1 MDALNVGLIGIVG
14 EEYKADLWG
23 TLKEVARIGYRG
35 IEGCEFLLEGN
46 VAENLR
52 RFRDLGLQPLTVS
65 SSLQDLN
72 ENLDEIRRKAQAL
85 EAPKVS
91 MWWAPCKT
99 RDELNDVTETLNR
112 AGRALIQDG
121 VKLCYHNHDQEFRNT
136 FNGAAAMDI
145 LADQTDPESVFFEL
159 DIAWIAIGGADPS
172 TILNR
177 FAGRVP
183 CIHIKDV
190 IEAPTREPRWTAVG
204 TGAVPIEEAIRTALS
219 LGIEWGVVEQDRL
232 RNLTG
237 LETATVSILNLK
249 ERGLVR

>member
-1 MDALNVGLIGIVG
+1 MDAMNIGLIGILG
-14 EEYKADLWG
+14 EEYKSDLWG
-23 TLKEVARIGYRG
+23 TLEKVADLGYRG
-35 IEGCEFLLEGN
+35 IEGCEFLLDGDVTGN
-46 VAENLR
+46 LK

-65 SSLQDLN
+65 SSLQDLR
-72 ENLDEIRRKAQAL
+72 EDLDSIRRKAAEL
-85 EAPKVS
+85 ESPKAS

-99 RDELNDVTETLNR
+99 REELDDVSETLNQ
-112 AGRALIQDG
+112 AGRVLNQDG
-121 VKLCYHNHDQEFRNT
+121 VKLCYHNHDQEFRNS

-145 LADQTDPESVFFEL
+145 LADQTDPEAVFFEL
-159 DIAWIAIGGADPS
+159 DIAWIAIGGADPC
-172 TILNR
+172 TILQR

-190 IEAPTREPRWTAVG
+190 IEAPTREPKWTAVG
-204 TGAVPIEEAIRTALS
+204 TGAVPIEEAIRKALA
-219 LGIEWGVVEQDRL
+219 LGIEWGVVEQDKL

>member
-14 EEYKADLWG
+14 EEYRTDLWG
-23 TLKEVARIGYRG
+23 TLDKIADLGYRG
-35 IEGCEFLLEGN
+35 IEGCEFLLDGD
-46 VAENLR
+46 VAENLA
-52 RFRDLGLQPLTVS
+52 RFHGLGLQPLTVS
-65 SSLQDLN
+65 ASLEDL
-72 ENLDEIRRKAQAL
+72 EQNLDSIRHKAAVL
-85 EAPKVS
+85 RSPKVS

-99 RDELNDVTETLNR
+99 RQELDEVARLLNE
-112 AGRALIQDG
+112 AGRILIQDG

-159 DIAWIAIGGADPS
+159 DLAWIAIGGADPS
-172 TILNR
+172 TILHR

-190 IEAPTREPRWTAVG
+190 IEAPTRDPQWTAVG

>member
-1 MDALNVGLIGIVG
+1 MDAMNVGLIGIVG
-14 EEYKADLWG
+14 DEYQTDLWG
-23 TLKEVARIGYRG
+23 TLAQIAALGYRG

-46 VAENLR
+46 VAENLN

-65 SSLQDLN
+65 ASLQDLR
-72 ENLDEIRRKAQAL
+72 ENLDDIRTKAAAL
-85 EAPKVS
+85 KSPKVS
-91 MWWAPCKT
+91 MWWAPCKS
-99 RDELNDVTETLNR
+99 REELNEVSETLNL
-112 AGRALIQDG
+112 AGRALVQDG
-121 VKLCYHNHDQEFRNT
+121 VKLCYHNHDQEFRNA

-145 LADQTDPESVFFEL
+145 LADQTDPDSVFFEL
-159 DIAWIAIGGADPS
+159 DIAWVAIGGADPV
-172 TILNR
+172 TVLDR

-190 IEAPTREPRWTAVG
+190 IEAPTREPKWTAVG
-204 TGAVPIEEAIRTALS
+204 TGAVPIEPAIRKALE
-219 LGIEWGVVEQDRL
+219 LGIEWGVVEQDKL

>member
-1 MDALNVGLIGIVG
+1 MDAMNIGLIGILG
-14 EEYKADLWG
+14 EEHKSDLWG
-23 TLKEVARIGYRG
+23 TLERVADLGYRG
-35 IEGCEFLLEGN
+35 IEGCEFLLDGD
-46 VAENLR
+46 VADNLK

-65 SSLQDLN
+65 SSLTDLE

-85 EAPKVS
+85 ESPKVS

-99 RDELNDVTETLNR
+99 REELNDVTDTLNQ
-112 AGRALIQDG
+112 AGRILIQDG
-121 VKLCYHNHDQEFRNT
+121 VRLCYHNHDQEFRNC

-159 DIAWIAIGGADPS
+159 DIAWIAIGGADPC

-190 IEAPTREPRWTAVG
+190 IEAPTREPQWTAVG
-204 TGAVPIEEAIRTALS
+204 TGAVPIEKAVCTALA
-219 LGIEWGVVEQDRL
+219 LGIEWGVIEQDKL
-232 RNLTG
+232 RNLSG